1 MACRIADQSYK
12 LVPKDQES
20 NVRFRA
26 DVLERCAA
34 DEEFRCLIM
43 GICSRNILFWM
54 NVFVW
59 SLDTRKRNP
68 HTPFITYLC
77 QDHAILKVVEA
88 IESEEPGLPPIVVE
102 KSRDMGAS
110 WMILLIFLWYLIFFP
125 RQLEFFM
132 LSYKKDLVDGDADSL
147 FGKIDIAIDSLPSWM
162 TRHLKRTEMR
172 IRNRSTNT
180 VIKGQ
185 ATTEKAG
192 IAGRYRAMLFDEF
205 PLVDDA
211 ETIYNKTGDCSNVRI
226 FVGTPNGTHTKYYQL
241 TQEKHVTKIRMHWTQ
256 CPAKTRGLYT
266 WNHGD
271 KSPTILD
278 KGYTFPTD
286 YPFVQHHNPGR
297 PRSVW
302 YDYECRRRGYN
313 KIAIA
318 QELDIDYQAAVW
330 LFFDGAEISRLI
342 ATYCRDPDHIGHIQD
357 GKFVEHASG
366 LWKIWFK
373 LDSRS
378 RPAYGRYGIGC
389 DVASGT
395 GGKYG
400 TASCASVVNLDT
412 GEKVAS
418 FKSAHVPPAK
428 FARIV
433 AAAAYWF
440 HEAIVNWEAQGATG
454 TQFRKTL
461 MDECEHTN
469 VYFRRKGD
477 DTLSPTITDKIGWD
491 ASADRQHEL
500 LESYRGALAS
510 GEFLN
515 PEASALEET
524 KKFIYDQG
532 VVKHTLQLVKD
543 DPSGAK
549 ANHGDE
555 VIADALSWIL
565 VRDDGAVSRKVKAAK
580 ANEPD
585 VMMVAPVGSWAW
597 RDEQDRRRE
606 EVAEW

>member
-1 MACRIADQSYK
+1 MR
-12 LVPKDQES
+12 L
-20 NVRFRA
+20 
-26 DVLERCAA
+26 
-34 DEEFRCLIM
+34 
-43 GICSRNILFWM
+43 RN
-54 NVFVW
+54 
-59 SLDTRKRNP
+59 
-68 HTPFITYLC
+68 
-77 QDHAILKVVEA
+77 
-88 IESEEPGLPPIVVE
+88 
-102 KSRDMGAS
+102 
-110 WMILLIFLWYLIFFP
+110 LWT
-125 RQLEFFM
+125 
-132 LSYKKDLVDGDADSL
+132 G
-147 FGKIDIAIDSLPSWM
+147 
-162 TRHLKRTEMR
+162 T
-172 IRNRSTNT
+172 TN
-180 VIKGQ
+180 KGQ

-256 CPAKTRGLYT
+256 CPWKTKGLYV
-266 WNHGD
+266 WHHGD
-271 KSPTILD
+271 KVPTILD
-278 KGYTFPTD
+278 KSYTYPEGYE
-286 YPFVQHHNPGR
+286 FVQHHNPGR
-297 PRSVW
+297 LRSVW
-302 YDYECRRRGYN
+302 YDYECKRRGYN

-330 LFFDGAEISRLI
+330 LFFDAAEIGRLI
-342 ATYCRDPDHIGHIQD
+342 ATYCRDPDHVGNIQD
-357 GKFVEHASG
+357 GKFTDGHGE

-373 LDSRS
+373 LDGRS

-400 TASCASVVNLDT
+400 TASCATVVNLDT
-412 GEKVAS
+412 GEKTAS
-418 FKSAHVPPAK
+418 FKSPHVTPAK
-428 FARIV
+428 FARIIAS
-433 AAAAYWF
+433 AAHWW
-440 HEAIVNWEAQGATG
+440 HGAIVNWEAQGATG

-461 MDECEHTN
+461 MEECEHAN

-477 DTLSPTITDKIGWD
+477 DTLSPVITDKIGWD

-500 LESYRGALAS
+500 LESYRGALTS

-515 PEASALEET
+515 PEASSLEET

-555 VIADALSWIL
+555 VIADALAWIL
-565 VRDDGAVSRKVKAAK
+565 LRDDGAVSRKVKAAK
-580 ANEPD
+580 SGEP
-585 VMMVAPVGSWAW
+585 VPMAVAPFGSWAW
-597 RDEQDRRRE
+597 RDEQAAKVGELAD
-606 EVAEW
+606 W